1 MLLRPAAHEMNVAW
15 GAARL
20 NGPRLAP
27 GGPAARRRV

>member
-15 GAARL
+15 GAAGH
-20 NGPRLAP
+20 GPRLAP